1 MCDQAEKQ
9 RLYKEIWQ
17 RVKGVYCKGFCVS
30 ERGLQAALY
39 AELRK
44 ERASDIH
51 VVVEPIWDTGNRE
64 VAKPDL
70 VIVEREKITDIF
82 ELKFVPHHYARWA
95 RDIEKL
101 FRYVKKCGERYPVCL
116 DPKTGQWEDSLLVQD
131 GCLLHFVV
139 VARHDAKAIWP
150 DDLKK
155 EVRKWNT
162 DNEKWNHWFGRT
174 GTDDGEWGIE
184 FACH

>member
-30 ERGLQAALY
+30 ERGLQVALY

-82 ELKFVPHHYARWA
+82 ELKFVPHHA
-95 RDIEKL
+95 
-101 FRYVKKCGERYPVCL
+101 
-116 DPKTGQWEDSLLVQD
+116 
-131 GCLLHFVV
+131 LLH
-139 VARHDAKAIWP
+139 KYCI
-150 DDLKK
+150 L
-155 EVRKWNT
+155 
-162 DNEKWNHWFGRT
+162 
-174 GTDDGEWGIE
+174 GIR
-184 FACH
+184 